1 MTRGGSRKQGGVEE
15 DSQGQRQR
23 YDCRAKEGGRKKRE
37 TYSLN
42 FTGLRVSSQPLLCI
56 ND

>member
-23 YDCRAKEGGRKKRE
+23 YDCRAKEGGRRKRE